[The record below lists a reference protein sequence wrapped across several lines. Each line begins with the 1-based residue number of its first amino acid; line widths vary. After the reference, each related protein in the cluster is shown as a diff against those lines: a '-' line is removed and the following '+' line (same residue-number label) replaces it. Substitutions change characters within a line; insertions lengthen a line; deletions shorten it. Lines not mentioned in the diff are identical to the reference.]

1 MRSLLK
7 ALLAVLACSL
17 VLTARS
23 SAQNV
28 DLKQTSLALAPKDV
42 AFFEC
47 IIEPKQMLAE
57 LLQSDPVQQLRA
69 TPYMQKLLAAIESEW
84 ESEDGQFKPVKQA
97 IRDRLVQSLLETAK
111 DMVSNE
117 VFLFGD
123 SEWSDFLR
131 GFFELNAAM
140 NDALQGDEG
149 PNLDFLME
157 DLPVYL
163 RELKVPKTVV
173 GFKIRNVEAVKSQ
186 VYALEALLRYAVGQI
201 PEAQPILKR
210 LKSVEKDGTL
220 LLYLPLDMSLVPLD
234 SIEDPVREFLDRL
247 VEEFGDRA
255 ITLCVAVKQN
265 YLMATIGEG
274 APFVAK
280 LGTGESLLD
289 HERLKVL
296 VNSTSAG
303 LREVAF
309 ESGEWR
315 AEVNY
320 GGSVEA
326 AANQF
331 ADTLS
336 IEYPESPE
344 IEQWSED
351 LVEDA
356 VAIDGIIESMTPDF
370 DARVSW
376 SLSNAG
382 VWEGYAYDWTQNLLL
397 ENARPLSILDYAGKG
412 ALLAVATKQ
421 KPQPALAELVK
432 LLVARGPRH
441 VRMLVDVMEE
451 SDVERERVVEIIDR
465 LEPILVEL
473 ANVTFDQ
480 ILPSMDERQSL
491 FVLASEWKVSELPSM
506 PTPPKALPMPE
517 LALVFKLQHR
527 DQFLTGCRQLYELFD
542 ALVEVI
548 RDVQPDAIPSEYS
561 VPRPN
566 QETTAFGDEFSYPQL
581 ATHLG
586 LQGFL
591 PKVIVNKDV
600 VAVGYSQRQMQ
611 DLFQKPTPSKDDAF
625 FQLAQPKAMVGWVD
639 LTEMVQSI
647 EPWIE
652 FGLTIAELPA
662 ASSEFSGA
670 PAPQK
675 EDFVAMWN
683 CLKTVGRIAFKSEI
697 DNSGVTISQWRW
709 SK

>member
-1 MRSLLK
+1 MRSLLN
-7 ALLAVLACSL
+7 ALMLVLSCSL
-17 VLTARS
+17 LPIAHCR
-23 SAQNV
+23 AQSV
-28 DLKQTSLALAPKDV
+28 DLRQTSLALAPKDA

-47 IIEPKQMLAE
+47 ILEPKEMLAE
-57 LLQSDPVQQLRA
+57 LLQSDCVQKLRS
-69 TPYMQKLLAAIESEW
+69 TPYMQKLLAAIEKEW
-84 ESEDGQFKPVKQA
+84 QSEDGQLKPVKQA
-97 IRDRLVQSLLETAK
+97 LRDRLVQSLLETAK

-149 PNLDFLME
+149 PDFDFLME

-163 RELKVPKTVV
+163 RELKVPRTVV
-173 GFKIRNVEAVKSQ
+173 GFKVRNVEAVKSQ

-220 LLYLPLDMSLVPLD
+220 LLYLPLDMSLIPLD
-234 SIEDPVREFLDRL
+234 SIEEPVREFLDRL

-296 VNSTSAG
+296 LNAASTG
-303 LREVAF
+303 LRGVTF

-336 IEYPESPE
+336 VEYPESPE

-356 VAIDGIIESMTPDF
+356 VAIDGIVQSMTPDF

-376 SLSNAG
+376 SLSSAG
-382 VWEGYAYDWTQNLLL
+382 VWEGYGYDWTQNLLL
-397 ENARPLSILDYAGKG
+397 ENASPLSILDYVGKG

-421 KPQPALAELVK
+421 KPQPALAELFK

-451 SDVERERVVEIIDR
+451 SDAERERVVEIIDR

-473 ANVTFDQ
+473 ANVIFDQ

-491 FVLASEWKVSELPSM
+491 FVVASQWKVSELPAM

-517 LALVFKLQHR
+517 LAIVFKLQHR

-548 RDVQPDAIPSEYS
+548 RDVQPDAIPPEYS

-566 QETTAFGDEFSYPQL
+566 QETTANGDEFSYPQL
-581 ATHLG
+581 AGHLG
-586 LQGFL
+586 IDGFL

-611 DLFQKPTPSKDDAF
+611 DIFQKPTATKDDAF
-625 FQLAQPKAMVGWVD
+625 FQLTQPKAMVGWVD
-639 LTEMVQSI
+639 LTEVITSI

-652 FGLTIAELPA
+652 YGLTSREWPAEGL
-662 ASSEFSGA
+662 EFA
-670 PAPQK
+670 DTPAPQK
-675 EDFVAMWN
+675 EDVLAMWN
-683 CLKTVGRIAFKSEI
+683 CLQSAGRIAFKSEI
-697 DNSGVTISQWRW
+697 DNSGVTISHWRW